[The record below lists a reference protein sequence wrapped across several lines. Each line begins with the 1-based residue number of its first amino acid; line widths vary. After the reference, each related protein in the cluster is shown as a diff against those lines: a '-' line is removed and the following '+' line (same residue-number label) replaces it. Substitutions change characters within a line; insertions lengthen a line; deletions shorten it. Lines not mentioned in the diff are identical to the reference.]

1 MEAMKRALILLT
13 LTACSSPAISPGP
26 AIQEATGA
34 MPTLTGVTLDGGTLS
49 ASDYAGRVVV
59 VNFWATSCAP
69 CRDEQPILSAAQS
82 RAGDE
87 GPFFIGINY
96 REGADA
102 ARAYLQEFDVRYPS
116 LGDRTGDLA
125 YRFGVPFLPTTVLI
139 DAEGRLR
146 YRVAGAID
154 EETLDDLLSRVTVSR

>member
-1 MEAMKRALILLT
+1 MKRALVLLL
-13 LTACSSPAISPGP
+13 LTACSSPAVSSGP
-26 AIQEATGA
+26 AIQEASGA
-34 MPTLTGVTLDGGTLS
+34 MPALAGATLAGGTLS
-49 ASDYAGRVVV
+49 AADYAGRVVV
-59 VNFWATSCAP
+59 VNFWATTCAP

-87 GPFFIGINY
+87 GPFFIGVNY

-102 ARAYLQEFDVRYPS
+102 ARAYLDEFDVRYPS
-116 LGDRTGDLA
+116 LADPAGELA
-125 YRFGVPFLPTTVLI
+125 TRFGVPGLPTTVVI

-154 EETLDDLLSRVTVSR
+154 EETLDDLLSRVTADE